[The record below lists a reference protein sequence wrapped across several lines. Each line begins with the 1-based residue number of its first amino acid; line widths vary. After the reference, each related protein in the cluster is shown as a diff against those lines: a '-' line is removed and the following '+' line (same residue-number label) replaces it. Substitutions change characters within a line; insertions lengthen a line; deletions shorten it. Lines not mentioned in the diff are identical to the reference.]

1 MTKTITVQ
9 IRTVYGVDTIY
20 PACPTSA
27 FFAALAGTRTL
38 TAEKLRLIRAAGYG
52 ARRRGADAAVRRL
65 THRAAPM
72 GRRFKE

>member
-20 PACPTSA
+20 PACPVSA

-38 TAEKLRLIRAAGYG
+38 TAEKLRLIRAAGYEIV
-52 ARRRGADAAVRRL
+52 AEAPTLRFAA
-65 THRAAPM
+65 
-72 GRRFKE
+72 